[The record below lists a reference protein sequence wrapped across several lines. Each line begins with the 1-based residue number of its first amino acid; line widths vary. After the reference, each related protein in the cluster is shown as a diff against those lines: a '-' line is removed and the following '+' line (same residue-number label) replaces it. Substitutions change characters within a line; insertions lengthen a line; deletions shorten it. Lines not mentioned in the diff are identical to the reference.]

1 MQMKILIV
9 GGGGREHALAW
20 KAAQSPRVKRVYV
33 APGNAGTAG
42 EPGVENVSIGA
53 ENILKLKDFA
63 KKNGIDLTLIG
74 PEAPLV
80 AGIVDAFQDAGLN
93 CFGPSK
99 AAAKLEG
106 SKVFAK
112 DFLKKYRIPTAAY
125 AVFTEAEPAFRYLD
139 TQKLP
144 IVVKADGLAA
154 GKGVIIAHTAQE
166 ARAAVRAMLN
176 EGKFGA
182 AGRRVVI
189 EEYLQGEELSFI
201 VIADGEQVLPLADSQ
216 DHKARD
222 AGDTGPNTGGMGG
235 YSPVPL
241 LDASLRARIMA
252 DIIRPTVRGMR
263 AEGRDYSGFL
273 YAGLMIGADG
283 APKVLEF
290 NCRLGDPETQAILPR
305 LQSDL
310 VELCLAASEGR
321 LDEQPKPDWD
331 PRAALGV
338 VTAAAGYPAEVRK
351 GDIIGGL
358 EGVPKNIKI
367 FHGGTKDEHIV
378 TAGGR
383 DLCDTVIPTTADGRD
398 PCDTV
403 TSKRNILTAGGRVLC
418 VTGLGTSVGQARE
431 QVYAALSAIHY
442 EDMFYRKDIGHRAL
456 NKRG

>member
-1 MQMKILIV
+1 MKILIV

-20 KAAQSPRVKRVYV
+20 KAAQSPRVELVYV
-33 APGNAGTAG
+33 APGNAGTAR
-42 EPGVENVSIGA
+42 EPGVKNVPIGA
-53 ENILKLKDFA
+53 EDIAALTTFA
-63 KKNGIDLTLIG
+63 TRERVGLAIIG

-93 CFGPSK
+93 CFGPSM
-99 AAAKLEG
+99 AAARLEG

-125 AVFTEAEPAFRYLD
+125 AVFTEAEPALRYLH

-144 IVVKADGLAA
+144 IVLKADGLAA
-154 GKGVIIAHTAQE
+154 GKGVVIAHTAQE

-201 VIADGEQVLPLADSQ
+201 VMAAGEQVLPLADSQ

-222 AGDTGPNTGGMGG
+222 AGDKGPNTGGMGG

-241 LDASLRARIMA
+241 LDANLRARIMA

-263 AEGRDYSGFL
+263 EEGRDYSGFL

-305 LQSDL
+305 LKSDL
-310 VELCLAASEGR
+310 VELCLAASAGR
-321 LDEQPKPDWD
+321 LGQAKAEWD
-331 PRAALGV
+331 PRVALGV

-351 GDIIGGL
+351 GDIIRGL
-358 EGVPKNIKI
+358 EGEFPEPIKI
-367 FHGGTKDEHIV
+367 FHAGTKEE
-378 TAGGR
+378 GGH
-383 DLCDTVIPTTADGRD
+383 
-398 PCDTV
+398 
-403 TSKRNILTAGGRVLC
+403 ILTAGGRVLC
-418 VTGLGTSVGQARE
+418 VTGLGANVSEARE
-431 QVYAALSAIHY
+431 QVYAALGAIHY
-442 EDMFYRKDIGHRAL
+442 EGMFYRADIGRRAL
-456 NKRG
+456 ERA

>member
-1 MQMKILIV
+1 MKILIV

-20 KAAQSPRVKRVYV
+20 KAAQSRRVELVYV
-33 APGNAGTAG
+33 APGNAGTAR
-42 EPGVENVSIGA
+42 EPGVKNVPIGA
-53 ENILKLKDFA
+53 EDIAELTDFA
-63 KKNGIDLTLIG
+63 KQERVGLTLIG

-80 AGIVDAFQDAGLN
+80 AGIVDAFQAAGLN
-93 CFGPSK
+93 CFGPS
-99 AAAKLEG
+99 AAAAMLEG

-125 AVFTEAEPAFRYLD
+125 TVFTEAEPALRYLQ
-139 TQKLP
+139 TQSLP
-144 IVVKADGLAA
+144 IVLKADGLAA
-154 GKGVIIAHTAQE
+154 GKGVVIAHTAQE

-201 VIADGEQVLPLADSQ
+201 VMAAGEQVLPLADSQ

-222 AGDTGPNTGGMGG
+222 AGDKGPNTGGMGG

-252 DIIRPTVRGMR
+252 DIILPTIQGMR
-263 AEGRDYSGFL
+263 EEGRDYSGFL

-305 LQSDL
+305 LKGDL
-310 VELCLAASEGR
+310 VELCLAATAGR
-321 LDEQPKPDWD
+321 LDQAEAEWD

-351 GDIIGGL
+351 GDIIHGL
-358 EGVPKNIKI
+358 ESEFPQHIKI
-367 FHGGTKDEHIV
+367 FHAGTKDE
-378 TAGGR
+378 GGH
-383 DLCDTVIPTTADGRD
+383 
-398 PCDTV
+398 
-403 TSKRNILTAGGRVLC
+403 ILTAGGRVLC
-418 VTGLGTSVGQARE
+418 VTGLGANISEARE
-431 QVYAALSAIHY
+431 QVYAALKAVNY
-442 EDMFYRKDIGHRAL
+442 AGMFYRKDIGRRAL
-456 NKRG
+456 KRG

>member
-1 MQMKILIV
+1 MKILIV

-20 KAAQSPRVKRVYV
+20 KAAQSRRVELVYV
-33 APGNAGTAG
+33 APGNAGTAQ
-42 EPGVENVSIGA
+42 EPGVKNVPIGA
-53 ENILKLKDFA
+53 EDIAALTAFA
-63 KKNGIDLTLIG
+63 KQERVGLTIIG

-80 AGIVDAFQDAGLN
+80 AGIVDDFQAAGLN
-93 CFGPSK
+93 CFGPS
-99 AAAKLEG
+99 AAAARLEG

-125 AVFTEAEPAFRYLD
+125 AVFTEAEPALRYLQ

-144 IVVKADGLAA
+144 IVIKADGLAA
-154 GKGVIIAHTAQE
+154 GKGVIIAHTARE

-201 VIADGEQVLPLADSQ
+201 VMAAGEQVLPLADSQ

-222 AGDTGPNTGGMGG
+222 AGDKGPNTGGMGG

-252 DIIRPTVRGMR
+252 DIILPTIQGMR
-263 AEGRDYSGFL
+263 EEGRDYSGFL

-305 LQSDL
+305 LKSDL
-310 VELCLAASEGR
+310 VELCLAASAGR
-321 LDEQPKPDWD
+321 LDQAEAEWD

-351 GDIIGGL
+351 GDIIHGL
-358 EGVPKNIKI
+358 EGEFPQHIKI
-367 FHGGTKDEHIV
+367 FHAGTKDE
-378 TAGGR
+378 GGH
-383 DLCDTVIPTTADGRD
+383 
-398 PCDTV
+398 
-403 TSKRNILTAGGRVLC
+403 ILTAGGRVLC
-418 VTGLGTSVGQARE
+418 VTGLGANISEARE
-431 QVYAALSAIHY
+431 QVYAALKAVNY
-442 EDMFYRKDIGHRAL
+442 AGMFYRKDIGRRAL
-456 NKRG
+456 KRG